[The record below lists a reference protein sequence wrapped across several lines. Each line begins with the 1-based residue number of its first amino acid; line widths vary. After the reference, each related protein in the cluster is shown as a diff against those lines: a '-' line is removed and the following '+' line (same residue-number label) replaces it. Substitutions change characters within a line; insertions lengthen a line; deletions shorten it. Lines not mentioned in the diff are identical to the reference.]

1 MLRSTVIIPQDFQFF
16 TKGKPLELVSEVL
29 RIKIP
34 PSANQQFSL
43 VQKEKWFMSTATRVE
58 YPMATSRGRLLIVDD
73 ERSHRELLS
82 DIMESEGYDVL
93 TAQDGLDA
101 LHRLVEPLPNMII
114 SDLNMPRMSGFEFLA
129 VVRQKFPHLPVLAI
143 SGQFDG
149 NALPTGVLA
158 DAYLPKGR
166 YTFDQLRA
174 TIRELV
180 SAPPRRPPSGAA
192 GTAPA

>member
-1 MLRSTVIIPQDFQFF
+1 MIIPQDFQFF

-34 PSANQQFSL
+34 PSANRQFSL
-43 VQKEKWFMSTATRVE
+43 VQKEKWFMSTANRVE